1 MEIIKQG
8 ETVKYDKT
16 VVALG
21 NFDGL
26 HRAHMVIMARCKRY
40 AREKGYK
47 CGVLLFNEHTL
58 SVITNRAVKIITP
71 EKQKLE
77 ILDTVGMDFVYMRD
91 FDKEYMSLSPE
102 EFVARLVKYL
112 NVAAVCV
119 GYDYT
124 FGHKASGNADTLKE
138 LGKKY
143 GFDVVVIDE
152 IDFEGLAVKS
162 TTIRQMV
169 SDGMI
174 EKANGLLGRNFEIT
188 GRVIRG
194 FQNGTKIG
202 IPTANI
208 EYESDRLIP
217 QSGVYGGYTYV
228 DGKKYKSVINV
239 GNNPT
244 FNADKITIESHILD
258 FNENIYDKAISA
270 VFVKR
275 LRGEI
280 KFNGIDE
287 LVKQIRYDIERV
299 RKELV

>member
-1 MEIIKQG
+1 MEIIRQG
-8 ETVKYDKT
+8 ENVAYNKT

-26 HRAHMVIMARCKRY
+26 HRAHMAIMSRCKKY

-58 SVITNRAVKIITP
+58 SVITNKSVRIITT
-71 EKQKLE
+71 EQQKLD
-77 ILDTVGMDFVYMRD
+77 ILDTVGMDFVYLRD
-91 FDKEYMSLSPE
+91 FDREYMNLSPE
-102 EFVARLVKYL
+102 EFVVRLIDVL
-112 NVAAVCV
+112 NIAAVCV

-124 FGHKASGNADTLKE
+124 FGRKAAGDTKVLKE
-138 LGKKY
+138 LGAKY
-143 GFDVVVIDE
+143 GFDVVVLDE

-162 TTIRQMV
+162 TKIRQWV
-169 SDGMI
+169 SEGKI

-188 GRVIRG
+188 GRVVKG

-202 IPTANI
+202 IPTANVK
-208 EYESDRLIP
+208 YEDCMLLP
-217 QSGVYGGYTYV
+217 QNGVYAGYTYV

-258 FNENIYDKAISA
+258 FCGNIYDKIISV
-270 VFVKR
+270 VFVKH

-287 LVKQIRYDIERV
+287 LVKQINYDKECA
-299 RKELV
+299 RKELM